1 MCQERDIAIILGA
14 PYNQGRMLGLGQQT
28 PEALAH
34 LRRYLDISDRYA
46 VPIRAAALQ
55 FVVAHP
61 AVVSVIPG
69 PASME
74 EMTDNIRMTEHSI
87 PPEFWADMLEE
98 GLIAAGCPLPS
109 D

>member
-1 MCQERDIAIILGA
+1 MPGEGHSHHPRGSLQSGPYARTRGTESGSLGA
-14 PYNQGRMLGLGQQT
+14 PAALYQT
-28 PEALAH
+28 
-34 LRRYLDISDRYA
+34 ICDRYE

-74 EMTDNIRMTEHSI
+74 EMTDNIRMTEHEI
-87 PPEFWADMLEE
+87 PPEFWADMKSE
-98 GLIAAGCPLPS
+98 GLIGTGCPVPH